1 MNDEESQ
8 FKERLSLVFVA
19 LLFWLSIKL

>member
-8 FKERLSLVFVA
+8 FKEGLSLVFVA